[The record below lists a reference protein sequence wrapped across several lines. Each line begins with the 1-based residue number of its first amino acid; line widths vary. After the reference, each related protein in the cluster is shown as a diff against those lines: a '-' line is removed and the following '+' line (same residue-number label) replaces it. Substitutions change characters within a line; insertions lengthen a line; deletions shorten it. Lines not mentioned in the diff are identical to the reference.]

1 MEEQFKTRRIIID
14 SLIKTYTTIKFLE
27 NDYPQK
33 TRFLS
38 KKLNCKCTDCGGQNS
53 ISSCNLEDKY
63 YKKIN

>member
-1 MEEQFKTRRIIID
+1 MEEHLKTRRVIID
-14 SLIKTYTTIKFLE
+14 SLIKKYAFNKFVE

-53 ISSCNLEDKY
+53 ISSCNLEDNY